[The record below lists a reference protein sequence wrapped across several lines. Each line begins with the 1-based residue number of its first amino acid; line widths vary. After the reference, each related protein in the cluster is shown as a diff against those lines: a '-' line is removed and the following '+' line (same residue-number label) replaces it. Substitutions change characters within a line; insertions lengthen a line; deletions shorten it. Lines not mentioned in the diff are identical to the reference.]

1 MKNRTTEYN
10 GTNRLCQPEK
20 RVYFLAFATL
30 CKMKTMSIS
39 SNTRF
44 RNLWYPS
51 FHVFMVGNT
60 GETRQFPDLDGRS
73 PCILRNARLSGLSE
87 PAWEAAASL
96 ALSRVDSQTRGMAAG
111 WLEETADGCL
121 ALQKQ

>member
-1 MKNRTTEYN
+1 
-10 GTNRLCQPEK
+10 
-20 RVYFLAFATL
+20 
-30 CKMKTMSIS
+30 
-39 SNTRF
+39 
-44 RNLWYPS
+44 
-51 FHVFMVGNT
+51 MVGNT

-73 PCILRNARLSGLSE
+73 PCILRKSGLSGLSE
-87 PAWEAAASL
+87 PAREATASL